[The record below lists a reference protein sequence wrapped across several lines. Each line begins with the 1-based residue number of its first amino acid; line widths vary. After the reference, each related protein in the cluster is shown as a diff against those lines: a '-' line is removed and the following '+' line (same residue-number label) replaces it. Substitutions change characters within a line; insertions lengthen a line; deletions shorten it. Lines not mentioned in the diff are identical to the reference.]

1 MAIWRHPLRL
11 GLALVVVGVS
21 AAVLLNLRERAEP
34 IQAVVVQ
41 RTDPDAI
48 IQTRGSEVVQADAF
62 GDNVRVVAG
71 QQLTYPGG
79 GLRMT
84 DGVEVT
90 IAARQDR
97 DGFVLRSQTATVD
110 ADETE
115 LSLSGTVRLVAGDD
129 LEARTESAQYA
140 DAAGVVRMPG
150 AATFVRGDM
159 EASAASS
166 VYDRAADR
174 LQLLSGA
181 AVTLAGAGE
190 TPTTIGS
197 DSATVAQADGYMAF
211 DGGVSIEA
219 GGLRMEAA
227 RAHAD
232 LVPDTSQIEAL
243 ALVDGARIAGS
254 EPGAGQL
261 RTMAAT
267 DIELTYGDDG
277 AAVERG
283 ALSGGARLA
292 LMGSTPDRG
301 SEIRAA
307 SMEIGFAAD
316 GSGIRGLVAR
326 DDVALD
332 LPAAESGAGQRI
344 EADALDVDG
353 LSGEGPEQ
361 ARFTGGVEYR
371 EHSAVGDAAR
381 IGRADRLEATLGGGL
396 SSLEAAT
403 FRGGVTFED
412 GDIVGQGDEARYLIA
427 EDAVELVTA
436 AEEGQAPRVVYER
449 GSVRAETI
457 RIGFA
462 GPQIG
467 AQGGVESVLGRGAE
481 EDGGAEY
488 PGLLEAVEPLLVTA
502 SLLSYDGVEQL
513 VMYAGGAH
521 LWQGDTTF
529 RGDTLVLDEATGNLL
544 IDGAVQTHFMMNRI
558 NQETAEV
565 ETSLATGSAE
575 AMRYEKD
582 LHRVTFTG
590 AARLDGPQGDLQ
602 ADHIRVQLQPDDMTL
617 DRVTATGSV
626 TLLIPGR
633 VVSGDRLVYRD
644 AGGRYE
650 MEGQPAT
657 FVEQVDEGCRETL
670 GRTLTFFTTAND
682 VSVDGQSQV
691 RTATASVACPA
702 QLLK

>member
-21 AAVLLNLRERAEP
+21 AAVLVNLRERAEP
-34 IQAVVVQ
+34 VQAVMVQ

-62 GDNVRVVAG
+62 GDNIRVVAG
-71 QQLTYPGG
+71 QQMTYAGG

-90 IAARQDR
+90 VPAREDR

-110 ADETE
+110 AGKTE
-115 LSLSGTVRLVAGDD
+115 LSLSGNVRLLAGDD

-140 DAAGVVRMPG
+140 DAEGMVRMPG
-150 AATFVRGDM
+150 AATFGRGGM
-159 EASAASS
+159 AASAASS
-166 VYDRAADR
+166 VYDRTADL
-174 LQLLSGA
+174 LQLSSRA
-181 AVTLAGAGE
+181 AVTLAGTGG
-190 TPTTIGS
+190 TPTTIS
-197 DSATVAQADGYMAF
+197 SNSATVAQADGYMAF
-211 DGGVSIEA
+211 DGGVSVEA
-219 GGLRMEAA
+219 GGLRMTAA

-243 ALVDGARIAGS
+243 VLGDGARIAGS

-261 RTMAAT
+261 RTMAAA
-267 DIELTYGDDG
+267 DIELAYGEDG
-277 AAVERG
+277 EAVERA
-283 ALSGGARLA
+283 ALTGGATLE
-292 LMGSTPDRG
+292 LMGSAPDRG
-301 SEIRAA
+301 SEIGAA
-307 SMEIGFAAD
+307 AMEIGFAAD
-316 GSGIRGLVAR
+316 GGGIRTLIAR
-326 DDVALD
+326 EDVALK
-332 LPAAESGAGQRI
+332 LPAAESSAAQRI

-353 LSGEGPEQ
+353 LSGEGPEE

-371 EHSAVGDAAR
+371 EQSAADAASR
-381 IGRADRLEATLGGGL
+381 VARAEQLEATLAGGL

-412 GDIVGQGDEARYLIA
+412 GGIVGQGDEAHYLIA
-427 EDAVELVTA
+427 DNAVELVTA

-449 GSVRAETI
+449 GSVRAARI

-502 SLLSYDGVEQL
+502 NLLSYDGVEQL

-544 IDGAVQTHFMMNRI
+544 IDGAVETRFPMSQV

-565 ETSLATGSAE
+565 ETSLATASAG

-582 LHRVTFTG
+582 LHRVTFTAG
-590 AARLDGPQGDLQ
+590 ARLDGPQGDLQ
-602 ADHIRVQLQPDDMTL
+602 ADQIRVQLRPDDTTL
-617 DRVTATGSV
+617 DRVTATGGV
-626 TLLIPGR
+626 TLLTPDR
-633 VVSGDRLVYRD
+633 VVSGDKLVYHD
-644 AGGRYE
+644 AAGRYE
-650 MEGQPAT
+650 MEGRPAT

-670 GRTLTFFTTAND
+670 GRTLTFFATADD
-682 VSVDGQSQV
+682 VAVDGQSQV

>member
-1 MAIWRHPLRL
+1 MAIWKHPLRL
-11 GLALVVVGVS
+11 GLALIVIGVS

-34 IQAVVVQ
+34 VQAVVVQ

-48 IQTRGSEVVQADAF
+48 IETRGSEIVQADGF
-62 GDNVRVVAG
+62 GDNIRVAAA
-71 QQLTYPGG
+71 QQMTYPGG

-90 IAARQDR
+90 IAARKDR
-97 DGFVLRSQTATVD
+97 DGFVLRSTTATVD
-110 ADETE
+110 ADKTE
-115 LSLSGTVRLVAGDD
+115 LSLSGSVRLTAGGD
-129 LEARTESAQYA
+129 LEATTESAQYA
-140 DAAGVVRMPG
+140 DAEGVVRMPG

-166 VYDRAADR
+166 MYDRAADI
-174 LQLLSGA
+174 LQLSSRA
-181 AVTLAGAGE
+181 AVTLAGTGE
-190 TPTTIGS
+190 TPTTIIS
-197 DSATVAQADGYMAF
+197 DSATIAQADGYMAF

-232 LVPDTSQIEAL
+232 VIPDTSQIEAL
-243 ALVDGARIAGS
+243 VLGDGAQIAGS
-254 EPGAGQL
+254 ESGAGQL
-261 RTMAAT
+261 RVMTAT
-267 DIELTYGDDG
+267 DIELAYGEDG
-277 AAVERG
+277 ERVERA
-283 ALSGGARLA
+283 ALTGGARLE
-292 LMGSTPDRG
+292 LMGSAPDGG
-301 SEIRAA
+301 SEIGAA
-307 SMEIGFAAD
+307 SMEIGFDAD
-316 GSGIRGLVAR
+316 GSSIRSLLAS
-326 DDVALD
+326 DDVVLE
-332 LPAAESGAGQRI
+332 LPSAESSAGQRI
-344 EADALDVDG
+344 KADTLDVEG
-353 LSGEGPEQ
+353 LSGDGPEL

-371 EHSAVGDAAR
+371 EQTAADGAAR
-381 IGRADRLEATLGGGL
+381 VGRAELLEATLAGGL
-396 SSLEAAT
+396 SALEAAT
-403 FRGGVTFED
+403 FLGGVTFED

-436 AEEGQAPRVVYER
+436 EEGGQAPRVVYER
-449 GSVRAETI
+449 GSVRADTL
-457 RIGFA
+457 RIGFT

-467 AQGGVESVLGRGAE
+467 AQGGVESVLGANAG

-488 PGLLEAVEPLLVTA
+488 PGLVDAVDALLVTA
-502 SLLSYDGVEQL
+502 NTLSYDGAEQL
-513 VMYAGGAH
+513 AMYAGSAH

-529 RGDTLVLDEATGNLL
+529 RGEMLVLDEATGNLL
-544 IDGAVQTHFMMNRI
+544 IDGAVQTRFTMSRL
-558 NQETAEV
+558 NQETEEV
-565 ETSLATGSAE
+565 EISLATGSAE
-575 AMRYEKD
+575 AMRYEQE
-582 LHRVTFTG
+582 LHRLTYAG
-590 AARLDGPQGDLQ
+590 AARLDGPQGDLG

-633 VVSGDRLVYRD
+633 VVSGDGLVYHD